1 MASKLGKM
9 YRSKED
15 GLNDIELKRSIL
27 EMEIKLET
35 LCRILIDKGL
45 VTRSEINRYRIET
58 MENPKYGKKIM
69 DINLQRKDILD
80 PPVDPVFKAMV
91 QSWMEH
97 DKIKTVAMWPTFKG

>member
-1 MASKLGKM
+1 MSTKLGRM

-27 EMEIKLET
+27 EMDIKLET

-58 MENPKYGKKIM
+58 MEDHKYGKKIM
-69 DINLQRKDILD
+69 DINLQRKNILD

-91 QSWMEH
+91 QSWIEH
-97 DKIKTVAMWPTFKG
+97 DNAKTVAMWPTFKG